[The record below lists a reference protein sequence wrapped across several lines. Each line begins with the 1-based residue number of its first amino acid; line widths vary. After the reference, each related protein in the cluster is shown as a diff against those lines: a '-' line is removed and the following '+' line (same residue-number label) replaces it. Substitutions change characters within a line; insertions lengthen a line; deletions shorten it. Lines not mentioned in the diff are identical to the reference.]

1 MCALRFAFCLR
12 VLVGFKKGRQERRQ
26 ERRLERRRERKQETR
41 TAAKT
46 AAAAAVGRIR
56 NSVSATRLV
65 YLGLAN

>member
-26 ERRLERRRERKQETR
+26 ERRLERKQETR

-46 AAAAAVGRIR
+46 AAAAAAAVGRIR